1 MKKNDLPAWA
11 KKYDGKGIA
20 FRKRGDSF
28 AVFRVSSHREQ
39 GKKYPVLD
47 QTYLGIV
54 SERDGFSPS
63 NEKAKTD
70 DTLLECGLSH
80 FVMANFHRDLLRSV
94 FNSSPDLADN
104 KIAAA
109 IVLFLYG
116 AITPRTVRLTSVTH
130 GREDTVLRLGSS
142 SFPSLDNL
150 RKRIENLFT
159 ERFGDENDRN
169 DLICILRQEMTDPR
183 SPEFSGYTEEARKI
197 MEKYGG
203 DFR

>member
-11 KKYDGKGIA
+11 KKHDGKGIA

-47 QTYLGIV
+47 QTYLGTV
-54 SERDGFSPS
+54 SERDGFSPG
-63 NEKAKTD
+63 NERAKTD
-70 DTLLECGLSH
+70 DVLLECGLSH
-80 FVMANFHRDLLRSV
+80 FVMANFHRELLRSV

-116 AITPRTVRLTSVTH
+116 AITPRTVRLTCVAY
-130 GREDTVLRLGSS
+130 GREDVIVRLGSS
-142 SFPSLDNL
+142 SLPSLDNL
-150 RKRIENLFT
+150 RKRIESLFR

-169 DLICILRQEMTDPR
+169 DLICILRQEMSDPR
-183 SPEFSGYTEEARKI
+183 SREFSGYTEDARKI

>member
-28 AVFRVSSHREQ
+28 ALFRVSSHREH
-39 GKKYPVLD
+39 GKKYPVVE
-47 QTYLGIV
+47 QTYLGTV
-54 SERDGFSPS
+54 SEKYGFSPS
-63 NEKAKTD
+63 NERAKTD
-70 DTLLECGLSH
+70 DVLLECGLSH
-80 FVMANFHRDLLRSV
+80 FIMANFHRELLRSV
-94 FNSSPDLADN
+94 FKSSPDLADN

-116 AITPRTVRLTSVTH
+116 AITPRTIRLSCVAH

-142 SFPSLDNL
+142 SLPSLENL

-159 ERFGDENDRN
+159 EKFGDESDRN
-169 DLICILRQEMTDPR
+169 DLICILRQEMADPR

-203 DFR
+203 DFK

>member
-11 KKYDGKGIA
+11 NKYDGKGIS
-20 FRKRGDSF
+20 FRRRGDSF

-47 QTYLGIV
+47 QTYLGTV

-63 NEKAKTD
+63 NERAKTD
-70 DTLLECGLSH
+70 DALLECGLSH

-130 GREDTVLRLGSS
+130 GREDTVLSLGSS
-142 SFPSLDNL
+142 SLPSLENL

-169 DLICILRQEMTDPR
+169 DLVCILRQEMTDPR

>member
-1 MKKNDLPAWA
+1 MGQK
-11 KKYDGKGIA
+11 IR
-20 FRKRGDSF
+20 RKRNRLPQARGFLCGVQSLLPSR
-28 AVFRVSSHREQ
+28 AGQ
-39 GKKYPVLD
+39 KYPVLD
-47 QTYLGIV
+47 QTYLGTV

-63 NEKAKTD
+63 NERAKTD
-70 DTLLECGLSH
+70 DVLLECGLSH
-80 FVMANFHRDLLRSV
+80 FVMANFRRELLRSV

-116 AITPRTVRLTSVTH
+116 AITPRTVRLTCVAY
-130 GREDTVLRLGSS
+130 GREDVIVRLGSS
-142 SFPSLDNL
+142 SLPSLDNL
-150 RKRIENLFT
+150 RKRIESLFR

-169 DLICILRQEMTDPR
+169 DLICILRQEMSDPR
-183 SPEFSGYTEEARKI
+183 SREFSGYTEDARKI

>member
-28 AVFRVSSHREQ
+28 ALFRVSSHREQ

-47 QTYLGIV
+47 QAYLGTV

-63 NEKAKTD
+63 YEKAKTNGV
-70 DTLLECGLSH
+70 LLECGLSH
-80 FVMANFHRDLLRSV
+80 FIMANFHRELLRSV

-116 AITPRTVRLTSVTH
+116 AITPRTIRLSCVAH

-142 SFPSLDNL
+142 SLPSLENL

-159 ERFGDENDRN
+159 EKFGDESDRN
-169 DLICILRQEMTDPR
+169 DLICILRQEMADPR

>member
-1 MKKNDLPAWA
+1 MGTASE
-11 KKYDGKGIA
+11 KY
-20 FRKRGDSF
+20 
-28 AVFRVSSHREQ
+28 
-39 GKKYPVLD
+39 
-47 QTYLGIV
+47 
-54 SERDGFSPS
+54 GFSPS
-63 NEKAKTD
+63 NERAKTD
-70 DTLLECGLSH
+70 DVLLECGLSH
-80 FVMANFHRDLLRSV
+80 FIMANFHRELLRSV
-94 FNSSPDLADN
+94 FNSSPNLADN

-116 AITPRTVRLTSVTH
+116 AITPRTIRLSCVAH

-142 SFPSLDNL
+142 SLPSLENL

-159 ERFGDENDRN
+159 EKFGDESDRN
-169 DLICILRQEMTDPR
+169 DLICILRQEMADPR

>member
-20 FRKRGDSF
+20 FRRRGDSL

-39 GKKYPVLD
+39 GRKYPVLD
-47 QTYLGIV
+47 QTYLGTV

-63 NEKAKTD
+63 NERAKTD
-70 DTLLECGLSH
+70 DALLECGLSH

-130 GREDTVLRLGSS
+130 GREDTVLSLGSS
-142 SFPSLDNL
+142 SLPSLENL

-169 DLICILRQEMTDPR
+169 DLVCILRQEMTDPR

>member
-28 AVFRVSSHREQ
+28 VLFRVSSHREQ

-47 QTYLGIV
+47 QTYLGTI

-63 NEKAKTD
+63 YEKAKTND
-70 DTLLECGLSH
+70 VLLECGLSH
-80 FVMANFHRDLLRSV
+80 FIMANFHRELLRSV
-94 FNSSPDLADN
+94 FNSSHDLADN

-116 AITPRTVRLTSVTH
+116 AITPRTVKLTSVTH

-142 SFPSLDNL
+142 SLPSLENL
-150 RKRIENLFT
+150 RKRIENLFR
-159 ERFGDENDRN
+159 EKFGDESDRN
-169 DLICILRQEMTDPR
+169 DLICILRQEMADPR
-183 SPEFSGYTEEARKI
+183 NPEFSGYTEEARKI

-203 DFR
+203 DFK

>member
-1 MKKNDLPAWA
+1 MKKNDLPAWV

-39 GKKYPVLD
+39 GRKYPVLD
-47 QTYLGIV
+47 QTYLGTV

-63 NEKAKTD
+63 NERAKTD
-70 DTLLECGLSH
+70 DALLECGLSH

-94 FNSSPDLADN
+94 FNSSTDLADN

-130 GREDTVLRLGSS
+130 GREDTVLSLGSS
-142 SFPSLDNL
+142 SLPSLENL

-159 ERFGDENDRN
+159 ERFGDESDRN
-169 DLICILRQEMTDPR
+169 DLVCILRQEMTDPR

>member
-11 KKYDGKGIA
+11 KKYDRKGIA

-47 QTYLGIV
+47 QTYLGTV

-63 NEKAKTD
+63 NERAKTND
-70 DTLLECGLSH
+70 VLLECGLSH
-80 FVMANFHRDLLRSV
+80 FVMANFHRELLRSV

-116 AITPRTVRLTSVTH
+116 AITPRTVRLTCVAY
-130 GREDTVLRLGSS
+130 GREDVIVRLGSS
-142 SFPSLDNL
+142 SLPSLDNL
-150 RKRIENLFT
+150 RKRIESLFR

-169 DLICILRQEMTDPR
+169 DLICILRQEMSDPR
-183 SPEFSGYTEEARKI
+183 SREFSGYTEDARKI

>member
-11 KKYDGKGIA
+11 NKYDGKGIS
-20 FRKRGDSF
+20 FRRRGDSF

-47 QTYLGIV
+47 QTYLGTV

-63 NEKAKTD
+63 NERAKTD
-70 DTLLECGLSH
+70 DALLECGLSH

-130 GREDTVLRLGSS
+130 GREDTVLSLGSS
-142 SFPSLDNL
+142 SLPSLENL

-159 ERFGDENDRN
+159 ERFGDESDRN

>member
-1 MKKNDLPAWA
+1 MSNF
-11 KKYDGKGIA
+11 Y
-20 FRKRGDSF
+20 
-28 AVFRVSSHREQ
+28 RE
-39 GKKYPVLD
+39 
-47 QTYLGIV
+47 
-54 SERDGFSPS
+54 
-63 NEKAKTD
+63 
-70 DTLLECGLSH
+70 
-80 FVMANFHRDLLRSV
+80 LLRSV

-116 AITPRTVRLTSVTH
+116 AITPRTIRLSCVAH
-130 GREDTVLRLGSS
+130 GRVDTILRLGSS
-142 SFPSLDNL
+142 SLPSLENL

-159 ERFGDENDRN
+159 EKFGDESDRN
-169 DLICILRQEMTDPR
+169 DLICILRQEMADPR

>member
-1 MKKNDLPAWA
+1 MRCSESPP
-11 KKYDGKGIA
+11 IA
-20 FRKRGDSF
+20 SR
-28 AVFRVSSHREQ
+28 A
-39 GKKYPVLD
+39 KKYPVLD
-47 QTYLGIV
+47 QTYLGTV

-63 NEKAKTD
+63 NERAKTD
-70 DTLLECGLSH
+70 DVLLECGLSH
-80 FVMANFHRDLLRSV
+80 FVMANFHRELLRSV

-116 AITPRTVRLTSVTH
+116 AITPRTVRLTCVAY
-130 GREDTVLRLGSS
+130 GREDTIVRLGSS
-142 SFPSLDNL
+142 SLPSLDNL
-150 RKRIENLFT
+150 RKRIESLFR

-169 DLICILRQEMTDPR
+169 DLICILRQEMSDPR
-183 SPEFSGYTEEARKI
+183 SREFSGYTEDAMKI

>member
-1 MKKNDLPAWA
+1 M
-11 KKYDGKGIA
+11 
-20 FRKRGDSF
+20 
-28 AVFRVSSHREQ
+28 FRVSSHREQ

-47 QTYLGIV
+47 QTYLGTI

-63 NEKAKTD
+63 YEKAKTND
-70 DTLLECGLSH
+70 MLLECGLSH
-80 FVMANFHRDLLRSV
+80 FIMANFHRELLRSV
-94 FNSSPDLADN
+94 FNSSHDLADN

-116 AITPRTVRLTSVTH
+116 AITPRTVKLTSVTQ

-142 SFPSLDNL
+142 SLPSLENL
-150 RKRIENLFT
+150 RKRIENLFR
-159 ERFGDENDRN
+159 EKFGDERDRN
-169 DLICILRQEMTDPR
+169 DLICILRQEMADPR

-203 DFR
+203 HFK

>member
-20 FRKRGDSF
+20 FRRRGDSF

-39 GKKYPVLD
+39 GRKYPVLD

-63 NEKAKTD
+63 NERAKTD
-70 DTLLECGLSH
+70 DMLLECGLSH
-80 FVMANFHRDLLRSV
+80 FVMANFHRNLLRSV

-130 GREDTVLRLGSS
+130 GREDTVLSLGSS
-142 SFPSLDNL
+142 SLPSLENL

-169 DLICILRQEMTDPR
+169 DLVCILRQEVTDPR

-197 MEKYGG
+197 MDKYGG

>member
-28 AVFRVSSHREQ
+28 ALFRVSSHREH
-39 GKKYPVLD
+39 GKKYPVVE
-47 QTYLGIV
+47 QPYLGTV
-54 SERDGFSPS
+54 SEKYGFSPS
-63 NEKAKTD
+63 NERAKTD
-70 DTLLECGLSH
+70 DVLLECGLSH
-80 FVMANFHRDLLRSV
+80 FIMANFHRELLRSV

-116 AITPRTVRLTSVTH
+116 AITPRTIRLSCVAH

-142 SFPSLDNL
+142 SLPSLENL

-159 ERFGDENDRN
+159 EKFGDESDRN
-169 DLICILRQEMTDPR
+169 DLICILRQEMADPR

-203 DFR
+203 YFR

>member
-28 AVFRVSSHREQ
+28 ALFRVSSHREQ

-47 QTYLGIV
+47 QTYLGTI

-63 NEKAKTD
+63 YEKAKTND
-70 DTLLECGLSH
+70 MLLECGLSH
-80 FVMANFHRDLLRSV
+80 FIMANFHRELLRSV
-94 FNSSPDLADN
+94 FNSSHDLADN

-142 SFPSLDNL
+142 SLSSLENL
-150 RKRIENLFT
+150 RKRSENLFS
-159 ERFGDENDRN
+159 EKFGDESDRN
-169 DLICILRQEMTDPR
+169 DLICILMQEIVDPR

-203 DFR
+203 HFK

>member
-20 FRKRGDSF
+20 FSKRGDSF

-47 QTYLGIV
+47 QTYLGTV

-63 NEKAKTD
+63 NERAKTD
-70 DTLLECGLSH
+70 DVLLECGLSH
-80 FVMANFHRDLLRSV
+80 FVMANFHRELLRSV

-116 AITPRTVRLTSVTH
+116 AITPRTVRLTCVAY
-130 GREDTVLRLGSS
+130 GREDVIVRLGSS
-142 SFPSLDNL
+142 SLPSLDNL
-150 RKRIENLFT
+150 RKRIESLFR

-169 DLICILRQEMTDPR
+169 DLICILRQEMSDPR
-183 SPEFSGYTEEARKI
+183 SREFSGYTEEARKI

>member
-11 KKYDGKGIA
+11 KKYDGKRIA

-47 QTYLGIV
+47 QTYLGTV

-63 NEKAKTD
+63 NERAKTND
-70 DTLLECGLSH
+70 VLLECGLSH
-80 FVMANFHRDLLRSV
+80 FVMANFHRELLRSV

-116 AITPRTVRLTSVTH
+116 AITPRTVRLTCVAY
-130 GREDTVLRLGSS
+130 GREDVIVRLGSS
-142 SFPSLDNL
+142 SLPSLDNL
-150 RKRIENLFT
+150 RKRIESLFR

-169 DLICILRQEMTDPR
+169 DLICILRQEMSDPR
-183 SPEFSGYTEEARKI
+183 SREFSGYTEDARKI